1 MNAEQKARQHR
12 RKLEI
17 HGYYPT
23 NAGAIWAE
31 ERYPALLSSTLALL
45 QQLKPADLFA
55 LYIIG
60 AHIKGYGRDGST
72 IDHRAEMITE
82 MDFALCLLKVEPE
95 LRAAVMESVKS
106 MRGTSAA
113 QPAMQHATGGRA

>member
-1 MNAEQKARQHR
+1 MNAEQKAKSHR
-12 RKLEI
+12 RKLELY
-17 HGYYPT
+17 GYYPT
-23 NAGAIWAE
+23 DAGAIWAE

-55 LYIIG
+55 VYIIG
-60 AHIKGYGRDGST
+60 AHLKGYGRDGAT

-95 LRAAVMESVKS
+95 LRAAVMESVKA
-106 MRGTSAA
+106 MRGAIAT
-113 QPAMQHATGGRA
+113 QPATSRATGGRA